1 MMRVTVFPPRD
12 VVELL
17 NRVTNLQLSNEKLT
31 EENSKLRSERE
42 NADDLMLQTSQ
53 ELEQL
58 RKTVRR

>member
-1 MMRVTVFPPRD
+1 MMRVTVFPPSD